1 MTNLTSEHTRRLLA
15 DRLSKAADALPTPPS
30 PPAYVVDLDAFDAN
44 ADDLARRAAG
54 TPIRVAS
61 KSLRVPALIHRAL
74 AHPGFAG
81 VLAYNL
87 YECLWLLDQGIC
99 DDLMMGYPVTE
110 PGALSA
116 LLAHP
121 TATDHV
127 TLMVDSTD
135 QLDLIDRLRGGGSQD
150 RIVRVALDVDA
161 SLHWR
166 GQHLGVQRSPLF
178 EIHDVLAVARAISGR
193 RGFRLVGVMTY
204 EGQVAGLQ
212 DDLPTLAG
220 RARSLMIRRIKQLS
234 IEQLDERRREI
245 AAALDDVVEVELW
258 NSGGSGS
265 IESSSTPPVT
275 EVTAGS
281 GLLVSGIFDH
291 YASFEPRPAA
301 FFGLRV
307 CRRPGPDVVV
317 VSGGGLIA
325 SGPPG
330 KDRQPIP
337 WAPPGLHLTG
347 REGAGEVQTPLVGKG
362 AARLSLG
369 DWVWF
374 RHAKAGEIAEH
385 TNVAHLLSG
394 AEIVETVPTYRGLAQ
409 QW

>member
-1 MTNLTSEHTRRLLA
+1 MDPTSDYARRLVA
-15 DRLSKAADALPTPPS
+15 DRLTKAVDALVAPP

-61 KSLRVPALIHRAL
+61 KSLRVPALIQRAL
-74 AHPGFAG
+74 SHPGFAG

-87 YECLWLLDQGIC
+87 YECLWLLDEGIC
-99 DDLMMGYPVTE
+99 DDLMMGYPVAD
-110 PGALSA
+110 PGALTA

-127 TLMVDSTD
+127 TLMVDSVD
-135 QLDLIDRLRGGGSQD
+135 QLDLVDRLRPGVAGE
-150 RIVRVALDVDA
+150 RVVRVALDVDA
-161 SLHWR
+161 SLRWR
-166 GQHLGVQRSPLF
+166 GQHVGVQRSPLF
-178 EIHDVLAVARAISGR
+178 EVGDVVALARVVTARP
-193 RGFRLVGVMTY
+193 GFRLVGVMTY

-212 DDLPTLAG
+212 DDLPTLTG
-220 RARSLMIRRIKQLS
+220 RARSVMVRKIKQLS

-245 AAALDDVVEVELW
+245 AAALDGVVDLELW

-265 IESSSTPPVT
+265 IESSCTPPVT

-291 YASFEPRPAA
+291 YVSFQPRPAA

-330 KDRQPIP
+330 KDRQPVP
-337 WAPPGLHLTG
+337 WAPPGLHLTA

-362 AARLSLG
+362 ATRLAVG

-374 RHAKAGEIAEH
+374 RHAKSGEIAEH
-385 TNVAHLLSG
+385 TNAAHLLAG
-394 AEIVETVPTYRGLAQ
+394 ADIVETVPTYRGLAQ
-409 QW
+409 RW